1 MTITEAKKLLRQD
14 IDDPGSV
21 DIMDINKAEQ
31 LGIEALEVVQKV
43 VSTLPAWKGFTLP
56 SQTKEERKP
65 G

>member
-1 MTITEAKKLLRQD
+1 MKIDKAIELLQLD

-21 DIMDINKAEQ
+21 DLMDVNKAEQ
-31 LGIEALEVVQKV
+31 LGIEALKAVKRI